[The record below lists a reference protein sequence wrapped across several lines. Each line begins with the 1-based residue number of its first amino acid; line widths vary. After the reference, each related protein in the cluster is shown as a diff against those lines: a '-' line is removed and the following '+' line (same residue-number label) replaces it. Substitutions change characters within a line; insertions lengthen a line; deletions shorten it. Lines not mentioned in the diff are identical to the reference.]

1 MDNNL
6 YRAPQSS
13 NFGRNLS
20 DRISGGVNA
29 VMIEILSS
37 GSIWARITSIVAFIN
52 FLIVLAYFGFM
63 CFMFISVANA
73 QARSG
78 SLGALIFAI
87 GILFLLFSP
96 ALISYWFMGSSMNRY
111 AKASKKLRSNGDEN
125 EVEECF
131 ASSSTFLKA
140 LAIFLLLMF
149 VLMFIVTLAAIAL
162 PAYQDYVTRA
172 RMR

>member
-52 FLIVLAYFGFM
+52 FAFMLIYLGLIFFGFI
-63 CFMFISVANA
+63 FAG
-73 QARSG
+73 QGRSG
-78 SLGALIFAI
+78 SFGALIF
-87 GILFLLFSP
+87 GMGFTFLFLSP
-96 ALISYWFMGSSMNRY
+96 MLISYWFMGSSMNRY

-131 ASSSTFLKA
+131 ASSSTFLKT
-140 LAIFLLLMF
+140 LSIFLLLMF
-149 VLMFIVTLAAIAL
+149 VLMFIGILAAIAL